1 MDLCACTINVGGGK
15 FRFEKVFTTAV
26 FSISNY
32 NCLTGAVPKKLQV
45 VIVHVVE
52 LQTVTSYNVTR
63 SQNVL
68 VTLQHVQLQ
77 VTTGKTGKNSS
88 KK

>member
-45 VIVHVVE
+45 VIVTVVIVHVE
-52 LQTVTSYNVTR
+52 LQAVTVTM
-63 SQNVL
+63 
-68 VTLQHVQLQ
+68 
-77 VTTGKTGKNSS
+77 
-88 KK
+88 